1 MAFKAQG
8 HGQQDSIFKN
18 NLHNKYQQK
27 NEEYYTL
34 DDQVNHS
41 Q

>member
-18 NLHNKYQQK
+18 NLHNKYQKKMK
-27 NEEYYTL
+27 NIT
-34 DDQVNHS
+34 H
-41 Q
+41 